1 VTILKNG
8 VVLGFVAYAF
18 FAISDACVKGIHGAV
33 PPYQLMVFGSL
44 ISTVVIPLAWRR
56 GDTAIDMVR
65 AKYPWLWV
73 ARGGLATSGM
83 LTSIIAFTHLP
94 MAEAF
99 ALIFLMPL
107 IITALSAWLLKEPVT
122 PKGWLAVVLGFVGVL
137 VVLRP
142 GFRDIHIGHVSAL
155 ACGFI
160 AAVMSVML
168 RITREEKA
176 ITLYGAFNLF
186 PLAIGGALSLGGFVT
201 PTLSQWMLIAGYAI
215 LGAAANVVIGFA
227 SRYSPASRIAPT
239 QYSQM
244 LWGIGLG
251 TLFFG
256 DRVDGVTFVGAAMI
270 VGAGIWLFLP
280 KRKTV

>member
-1 VTILKNG
+1 MGILKSG
-8 VVLGFVAYAF
+8 VFLGFVAYAF
-18 FAISDACVKGIHGAV
+18 FAISDACVKGIHSAI

-44 ISTVVIPLAWRR
+44 FSIFVIPLAWRR
-56 GDTAIDMVR
+56 GDTVLDMVR
-65 AKYPWLWV
+65 ARQPWLWV
-73 ARGGLATSGM
+73 LRGCLATAGM
-83 LTSIIAFTHLP
+83 LTSIVAFTHLA

-107 IITALSAWLLKEPVT
+107 TITALSAWLLKEPVT
-122 PKGWLAVVLGFVGVL
+122 PKGWLAVVLGFAGVL

-142 GFRDIHIGHVSAL
+142 GFREIGIGHLAAVS
-155 ACGFI
+155 CGFI
-160 AAVMSVML
+160 AAFMSVLL

-176 ITLYGAFNLF
+176 ISLYGAVTLF
-186 PLAIGGALSLGGFVT
+186 PLVIGGLLSISHLVAPT
-201 PTLSQWMLIAGYAI
+201 PAQWLLIAGYAI

-244 LWGIGLG
+244 LWGVGFGMI
-251 TLFFG
+251 FFG

-280 KRKTV
+280 KRKAI